1 MSTAKWRAANAQSVE
16 LVRAETMQHGGDF
29 EELL

>member
-1 MSTAKWRAANAQSVE
+1 MSTAKRRAANAQSVE
-16 LVRAETMQHGGDF
+16 LVRAEIMQYGGDF